1 MTVVR
6 LNGTELQFADG
17 STLADVV
24 ASLTATHTGIAVA
37 LDDAVVPRSR
47 WDATPVFAGARVEVL
62 TAVQGG

>member
-1 MTVVR
+1 MTVIR

-24 ASLTATHTGIAVA
+24 ASLTAAHTGVAVA
-37 LDDAVVPRSR
+37 LDEAVVPRSS
-47 WDATPVFAGARVEVL
+47 WDTTPVHAGARVEVL